1 MGTVAAIGGSAI
13 LGGAVSAWSN
23 KKASE
28 ASERGNNRAIAATSA
43 ATEQARDDINRLF
56 PQAQARGQQGYQ
68 QALDVFGQSLPA
80 QMDTFQQGNIGAQQ
94 AILSGLPQIQ
104 NALMGGNIDYSGFQ
118 PYQTQMPDTGFFNQQ
133 LPSTVANQN
142 HQSEMDRI
150 LAQMQAFR
158 DNGGVQDHSRWDQY
172 NQATG
177 MGNRILEL
185 SGIPQAGS
193 AASGLWDKG
202 RTSPSLIEL
211 NRAAILRQERGG
223 SR

>member
-1 MGTVAAIGGSAI
+1 MSGMIAAATVGAAAIS
-13 LGGAVSAWSN
+13 GGAQYLAAD
-23 KKASE
+23 KAADAQKD
-28 ASERGNNRAIAATSA
+28 ASGRADARIRE
-43 ATEQARDDINRLF
+43 ATEQARTDVNRLF
-56 PQAQARGQQGYQ
+56 PQAQERGRQGYQ

-104 NALMGGNIDYSGFQ
+104 NALMGGNVDYSGFQ

-150 LAQMQAFR
+150 QQGAMLGSEII
-158 DNGGVQDHSRWDQY
+158 NGIRQGQY
-172 NQATG
+172 DQATG

-211 NRAAILRQERGG
+211 NRAAILKQGRRG

>member
-1 MGTVAAIGGSAI
+1 MSGMIAAATVGAAAIS
-13 LGGAVSAWSN
+13 GGAQYLAAD
-23 KKASE
+23 KAADAQKD
-28 ASERGNNRAIAATSA
+28 ASSRADARIRG
-43 ATEQARDDINRLF
+43 ATEQARTDVNSLY
-56 PQAQARGQQGYQ
+56 PQAIARGQQGYQ

-80 QMDTFQQGNIGAQQ
+80 QMDTYQQGNIGAQQ

-150 LAQMQAFR
+150 QQGAMLGSEII
-158 DNGGVQDHSRWDQY
+158 NGIRQGQY
-172 NQATG
+172 DQATG

>member
-1 MGTVAAIGGSAI
+1 
-13 LGGAVSAWSN
+13 
-23 KKASE
+23 
-28 ASERGNNRAIAATSA
+28 
-43 ATEQARDDINRLF
+43 
-56 PQAQARGQQGYQ
+56 
-68 QALDVFGQSLPA
+68 VFGQSLPA

-104 NALMGGNIDYSGFQ
+104 NALMGGNVDYSGFQ

-133 LPSTVANQN
+133 LPATVANQN

-158 DNGGVQDHSRWDQY
+158 DDGGVQDHSKWDQY